1 MALNLTRARV
11 LDNTSDIT
19 GARTS
24 EFGEIVLDGLSRST
38 ASSISN
44 STRITRRTCVVTIT
58 NSATQGTSSASGRGC
73 PHMKVNITAADA
85 GRGKVYQSC

>member
-11 LDNTSDIT
+11 LDNSDIT
-19 GARTS
+19 EARAS

-44 STRITRRTCVVTIT
+44 SNTRITRRTCVLLLLILRRRALLVPVEEAVPI
-58 NSATQGTSSASGRGC
+58 
-73 PHMKVNITAADA
+73 
-85 GRGKVYQSC
+85 